1 VVLFC
6 FSKQLLSMFP
16 LPYLT
21 ALQRV
26 VTDSQ
31 ILQQCFVVS
40 RTALITTIVADADTN
55 SWGAVGTNRHK
66 CRCTNNQ
73 IIFFLLAA
81 TRSRRLQPAD
91 SAVVGAWV
99 LRHYAGGTSLQWY
112 IELSL
117 AAAGRSSTDSTDRP
131 VRRLQSSSAKL
142 LSADSTS
149 CRSLHQSPSSRCAP
163 TAKP

>member
-1 VVLFC
+1 MSAKWQCSILWYFFC

-21 ALQRV
+21 ALHRV

-40 RTALITTIVADADTN
+40 RTALITTIVAAADADTN
-55 SWGAVGTNRHK
+55 SWDAVGTNRHK

-91 SAVVGAWV
+91 SAVVGASALRRRHFITMIYRIV
-99 LRHYAGGTSLQWY
+99 LSGGWSHEY
-112 IELSL
+112 
-117 AAAGRSSTDSTDRP
+117 R
-131 VRRLQSSSAKL
+131 
-142 LSADSTS
+142 
-149 CRSLHQSPSSRCAP
+149 
-163 TAKP
+163 